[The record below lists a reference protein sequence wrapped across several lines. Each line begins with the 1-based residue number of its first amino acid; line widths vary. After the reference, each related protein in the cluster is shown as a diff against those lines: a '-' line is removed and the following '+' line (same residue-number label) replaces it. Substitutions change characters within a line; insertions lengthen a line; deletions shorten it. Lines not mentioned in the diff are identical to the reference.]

1 MKLRACVIDT
11 ETTGFSHSADDLIEL
26 GIVLFEFDAISCD
39 VGDILDEYNGLR
51 DPGRAIPIG
60 ATQAHGMTWD
70 DVRGHKLD
78 DDRVRAIL
86 ARSVHLIAHNARFD
100 RGFVAKLYPE
110 VSRCDWRCSMD
121 GIPWR
126 TKGFPSK
133 GLQELLSRHDL
144 HVETAH
150 RALDDARNTLRLLSR
165 RQPDGRTYLA
175 DLLKPSKR

>member
-1 MKLRACVIDT
+1 MMLRACIVDT

-26 GIVLFEFDAISCD
+26 GLVLFEFDALTGH
-39 VGDILDEYNGLR
+39 VGEIIEEYSGLHDCCR
-51 DPGRAIPIG
+51 EIPYG

-78 DDRVRAIL
+78 DLKVRAIL
-86 ARSVHLIAHNARFD
+86 VRASLLVAHNVRFD

-110 VSRCDWRCSMD
+110 VTRNEWRCSMD

-126 TKGFPSK
+126 NKGFRSK
-133 GLQELLSRHDL
+133 GLQELLADHGL
-144 HVETAH
+144 PVEAAH
-150 RALDDARNTLRLLSR
+150 RALDDARNTLRLLSQ

-175 DLLKPSKR
+175 DLLQSKR

>member
-1 MKLRACVIDT
+1 MKLRACIVDT
-11 ETTGFSHSADDLIEL
+11 ETTGFSHTGDDLIEL
-26 GIVLFEFDAISCD
+26 GIVLFEYDPITGD

-78 DDRVRAIL
+78 DECVRAIL
-86 ARSVHLIAHNARFD
+86 ARAVLIIAHNARFD
-100 RGFVAKLYPE
+100 RGFITKIYPE
-110 VSRCDWRCSMD
+110 VARCEWRCSMD

-126 TKGFPSK
+126 TKGFRSK
-133 GLQELLSRHDL
+133 GLQELLCDHRL
-144 HVETAH
+144 NVEIAH
-150 RALDDARNTLRLLSR
+150 RALDDARNTLRLLSQ

-175 DLLKPSKR
+175 DLLQAKR